1 MINLHKKPS
10 IGFMVCRTSRGCD
23 EKTLNWWFYL
33 ITFRNLKENNNEQ
46 MRFIKLLYIAIKIF
60 IIYWEQSKNIRSC
73 VFEEHVW
80 LLDYYFFKIFFL
92 KQLQYSYK
100 NKHGLIILRR
110 RQMNLNLLLQYYY
123 DLFYLVTLFDFI
135 TIVVDNKKNELKIE
149 SLLFTFKDF
158 RWVVCL
164 WANGAVLIKIR
175 CYHISRRFEINTH
188 PWMYTQTCKC
198 QWNSQ
203 CMMGQAL
210 QAKILKAFA
219 WDYSIPANHSEKYIV
234 TCMTRFVTIK
244 FSKRF

>member
-1 MINLHKKPS
+1 MLV
-10 IGFMVCRTSRGCD
+10 FV
-23 EKTLNWWFYL
+23 
-33 ITFRNLKENNNEQ
+33 
-46 MRFIKLLYIAIKIF
+46 

-135 TIVVDNKKNELKIE
+135 TIVVDNKKTNWKLNLYYLILKISVE
-149 SLLFTFKDF
+149 SS
-158 RWVVCL
+158 
-164 WANGAVLIKIR
+164 GAVLIKIR
-175 CYHISRRFEINTH
+175 WYHISRRFEINTH

-234 TCMTRFVTIK
+234 TCMTRFVTINS
-244 FSKRF
+244 SKRF

>member
-1 MINLHKKPS
+1 MLV
-10 IGFMVCRTSRGCD
+10 FV
-23 EKTLNWWFYL
+23 
-33 ITFRNLKENNNEQ
+33 
-46 MRFIKLLYIAIKIF
+46 

-92 KQLQYSYK
+92 KQYSYK

-110 RQMNLNLLLQYYY
+110 RQMNLNLLL
-123 DLFYLVTLFDFI
+123 
-135 TIVVDNKKNELKIE
+135 
-149 SLLFTFKDF
+149 LFTFKDF

-164 WANGAVLIKIR
+164 WASGAVLIKIR

-188 PWMYTQTCKC
+188 PWMYTKTCKC

-234 TCMTRFVTIK
+234 TCMTHFVTIK
-244 FSKRF
+244 FSKRFLKGCNHDLV

>member
-1 MINLHKKPS
+1 MSL
-10 IGFMVCRTSRGCD
+10 
-23 EKTLNWWFYL
+23 
-33 ITFRNLKENNNEQ
+33 
-46 MRFIKLLYIAIKIF
+46 
-60 IIYWEQSKNIRSC
+60 
-73 VFEEHVW
+73 
-80 LLDYYFFKIFFL
+80 KIFFL
-92 KQLQYSYK
+92 KQYSYK
-100 NKHGLIILRR
+100 NRHGLIILRR

-135 TIVVDNKKNELKIE
+135 TIVLDKKKKLKIE

-164 WANGAVLIKIR
+164 WASGAVLIKIR

-188 PWMYTQTCKC
+188 PWMYTKTCKC

-234 TCMTRFVTIK
+234 TCMTHFVTIK